1 MDDNEHTHTRT
12 HLHQII
18 AGYANIDGG
27 DLLSSLASNR
37 STTDFFVNFLR
48 FEDFI
53 LALTVFIIFSARQ
66 K

>member
-1 MDDNEHTHTRT
+1 MDDNERTVHT

-27 DLLSSLASNR
+27 DLLSSLTSNR
-37 STTDFFVNFLR
+37 SSTGFFVNSLL

-53 LALTVFIIFSARQ
+53 LALSYCLLHPLLS
-66 K
+66 